1 MIVIEEGLVT
11 QTMTGAVKKEEPAM
25 ARVRAWG
32 HTGKPGSFVQNL
44 QAKNDSKGHAFL
56 TELTGGIC
64 STKATLQNLWVANA
78 LQRHPTRT
86 CRWQMLHKPF
96 YVNKC

>member
-1 MIVIEEGLVT
+1 MIVREEGLVT

-44 QAKNDSKGHAFL
+44 QAKNYSKGHAFL
-56 TELTGGIC
+56 TCGWQIHDKGAFPELTGVSG
-64 STKATLQNLWVANA
+64 
-78 LQRHPTRT
+78 
-86 CRWQMLHKPF
+86 
-96 YVNKC
+96 KCCTSLFMSKNVSYISVQV